1 VSMTNPEDVRRL
13 GEASQWFTR
22 LRAEPNSEESLN
34 AWLQWC
40 ELDPENGEAFRRVQ
54 ILWRQLDQ
62 VYTDRAE
69 IDALLQTEKRP
80 TLARAKGA
88 STLAALAATLPGTRR
103 LSWSLLAV
111 AICVVGAGLLWN
123 RSPSSNGDSPLAS
136 TGTEH
141 RTVTLPDGSL
151 MDLGAR
157 TTVAVDFRSD
167 ERRLQLSPG
176 EAYFKVQP
184 DKKRPFVVH
193 AGLLDVTAIGTAF
206 DVKHEPSRVTVT
218 VQEGIVVV
226 QPADGERHVAREA
239 TWRVARGYQFVY
251 SGPDA
256 TATLSSVDTSA
267 VIAWRDGR
275 LEYVNTPLASVLA
288 DVNRYADHPV
298 RLVDPSIGRLTFTG
312 TVFTDSIDGW
322 LQTLPGA
329 LPVRVDRTAVGVV
342 LVSASAV
349 PLN

>member
-1 VSMTNPEDVRRL
+1 VSMRNPEDIRRL

-54 ILWRQLDQ
+54 VLWRQLDQ

-80 TLARAKGA
+80 AVVGANRASA
-88 STLAALAATLPGTRR
+88 FRALAAMLPGRRR
-103 LSWSLLAV
+103 LSWSVV
-111 AICVVGAGLLWN
+111 AAAMCLVGAGLLWN
-123 RSPSSNGDSPLAS
+123 GSRSSKGDSPLAS

-157 TTVAVDFRSD
+157 TTVAVDFRSN

-184 DKKRPFVVH
+184 DKQRPFVVH
-193 AGLLDVTAIGTAF
+193 AGLLDVTAVGTAF
-206 DVKHEPSRVTVT
+206 DVKHELSRVTVT
-218 VQEGIVVV
+218 VQEGMVIV
-226 QPADGERHVAREA
+226 QPADGGRHVAREA
-239 TWRVARGYQFVY
+239 TWRVGRGYQFVY

-288 DVNRYADHPV
+288 DVNRYAEHPV
-298 RLVDPSIGRLTFTG
+298 QLVDPSVGRLTFTG

-342 LVSASAV
+342 LVTASAAPV
-349 PLN
+349 N

>member
-1 VSMTNPEDVRRL
+1 VSTGKPEDIRRL

-54 ILWRQLDQ
+54 VLWRQLDQ

-69 IDALLQTEKRP
+69 IDALLQTENRP
-80 TLARAKGA
+80 ALVGA
-88 STLAALAATLPGTRR
+88 DRPSIFAALAAILPGTRR
-103 LSWSLLAV
+103 LSWSVLAV
-111 AICVVGAGLLWN
+111 AVCLVGAGLLWN
-123 RSPSSNGDSPLAS
+123 GSHSSNGGPPLAS
-136 TGTEH
+136 TAAEH

-157 TTVAVDFRSD
+157 TTVAVDFRSN

-193 AGLLDVTAIGTAF
+193 AGLLDVTAVGTAF

-218 VQEGIVVV
+218 VQEGMVVV
-226 QPADGERHVAREA
+226 QPADGGRHVAREA
-239 TWRVARGYQFVY
+239 TWRVGRGYQFVY
-251 SGPDA
+251 SGHDA
-256 TATLSSVDTSA
+256 TAALSSVDTSA

-288 DVNRYADHPV
+288 DVNRYAEHPV
-298 RLVDPSIGRLTFTG
+298 QLVGPSVGRLTFTG

-329 LPVRVDRTAVGVV
+329 LPVRIDRTAAGVV
-342 LVSASAV
+342 LVTASTTPA
-349 PLN
+349 N